1 VDERQA
7 RINYLEGYLAALY
20 DFAWYRNGTMYL
32 GSGIRTYK
40 EIAQPLEEELS
51 TLKGG
56 EMT

>member
-32 GSGIRTYK
+32 GSGVRTYK
-40 EIAQPLEEELS
+40 EIAQP
-51 TLKGG
+51 
-56 EMT
+56 